1 MAPLCSCGAI
11 LPFLI
16 GMVFGS
22 CPLWCLVV
30 CWTKY
35 TWCSIDCIMLAFLQ
49 KTTFVVTTVHNTVA
63 TRPFLSVMCCN
74 IIMALSRN
82 CSLRTSNCFKL
93 GGKDFFYLERNKED
107 CTLVPTPMVK
117 GCMDPLLHL
126 WILQYIL
133 QARSHG
139 GRAGQTTPFRPG
151 PLFKVYVFLSVNK
164 LRVSLSCSSISR
176 IRPSSLAVQPCKIRQ
191 AMT

>member
-1 MAPLCSCGAI
+1 
-11 LPFLI
+11 
-16 GMVFGS
+16 
-22 CPLWCLVV
+22 
-30 CWTKY
+30 
-35 TWCSIDCIMLAFLQ
+35 MLAFLQ

-74 IIMALSRN
+74 IIMALSCN
-82 CSLRTSNCFKL
+82 CSLRTSNCFKW
-93 GGKDFFYLERNKED
+93 GGKDSNGMKKRDLERNKKD

-151 PLFKVYVFLSVNK
+151 PLFKVYVFLPVNK
-164 LRVSLSCSSISR
+164 LRVSLGCSSISR
-176 IRPSSLAVQPCKIRQ
+176 IRPSSFAVQPCKIRQ